1 MLKRTELA
9 IGRKYNYFRAPF
21 MAISATVC
29 LMAMFN
35 TKLSVARRVFP
46 ILIVGPLVTF
56 YNKNIGMYGVT
67 RDIDSILILMAGDQ
81 MNETK
86 DGDCEVRRLTKSFIK
101 DQGINL

>member
-1 MLKRTELA
+1 
-9 IGRKYNYFRAPF
+9 